1 MAEKIVELI
10 DAAGNKHE
18 YRPGLEGIVAAP
30 STICHI
36 DGGKGIL
43 LYRGIA
49 IEDMAAHSTFEETTF
64 FLLFGHL
71 PTGKELTAFENQLKA
86 HRELPPAVVKL
97 LQSFPATANPMDLMR
112 TAVSALG
119 LMDDDP
125 ANNSVEKNTER
136 AIHLIAAFPAILGV
150 IQRLRQGLEPVKPRK
165 DGSHAAHIL
174 QQITGAPADDYAARV
189 LDVCLILH
197 ADHGFYASTFTARV
211 CISSLT
217 DMYSAVTAAVG
228 SLKGPLHGGA
238 NTEVMTNL
246 LEIGA
251 LEKVE
256 PWVMARLQNKGKVMG
271 FGHRVYKTY
280 DPRARMLSQYSE
292 KLAQKTGN
300 LKWYQMSREMER
312 VMEREVASRGIYPN
326 VDFFSASVYYYLGI
340 EPELFTPVF
349 AVSRIAGWTAHVL
362 EQLRDNRLF
371 RPRAVFQ
378 GEMNVKYAPIEKR

>member
-1 MAEKIVELI
+1 MAEKVFEIA
-10 DAAGNKHE
+10 DAAGKKHE
-18 YRPGLEGIVAAP
+18 YRPGLENVIAAP
-30 STICHI
+30 STVCYI
-36 DGGKGIL
+36 DGVNGIL
-43 LYRGIA
+43 LYRGIPIQA
-49 IEDMAAHSTFEETTF
+49 MAAHSTFEETAF

-71 PTGKELTAFENQLKA
+71 PSKQELADFDQQLQA
-86 HRELPPAVVKL
+86 QRELPQAVVKL
-97 LQSFPATANPMDLMR
+97 LQSFPPLANSMDMLR

-119 LMDDDP
+119 LLDDDP
-125 ANNSVEKNTER
+125 ENDSVEKNLSR
-136 AIHLIAAFPAILGV
+136 AVQLIAVFPAILGV
-150 IQRLRQGLEPVKPRK
+150 IQRRRKGLQPVKPRT
-165 DGSHAAHIL
+165 DGSHAAHII
-174 QQITGAPADDYAARV
+174 QQISGEAAEEYAAKV
-189 LDVCLILH
+189 LDVCLVLH
-197 ADHGFYASTFTARV
+197 ADHGFNASTFTARV

-217 DMYSAVTAAVG
+217 DMYSAITAAVG

-246 LEIGA
+246 LEIGS

-280 DPRARMLSQYSE
+280 DPRARLLSQYSE

-326 VDFFSASVYYYLGI
+326 VDFFSASVYYYLGL
-340 EPELFTPVF
+340 EPDLFTPIF

-362 EQLRDNRLF
+362 EQLRDNRLY
-371 RPRAVFQ
+371 RPDAVYQ
-378 GEMNVKYAPIEKR
+378 GPMDVKYVPIENR